1 MELLLDVVFGGLGYL
16 IVRMFNRVLGTK
28 VSFGDGGYVVTG
40 FLFLVA
46 VIALSIVIA
55 DRVWK

>member
-1 MELLLDVVFGGLGYL
+1 MELLLDVVFGYLGCL
-16 IVRMFNRVLGTK
+16 IVKIFNRALGTK
-28 VSFGDGGYVVTG
+28 VSFGDGGYIVTG

-55 DRVWK
+55 GHV